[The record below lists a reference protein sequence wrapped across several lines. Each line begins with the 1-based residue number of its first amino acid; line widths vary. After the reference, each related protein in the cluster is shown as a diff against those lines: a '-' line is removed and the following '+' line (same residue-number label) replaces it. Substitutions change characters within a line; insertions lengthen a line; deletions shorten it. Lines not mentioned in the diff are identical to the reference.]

1 MTLKAR
7 LAGTVPD
14 GVLSCIPDHFDVV
27 GDIAIVALPPE
38 AVPYAGEVAV
48 AIQSSRR
55 NVTTVL
61 NKVSRLDGDHRVCA
75 YELITGDGTE
85 TVHREYG
92 HAYRLDV
99 REVFFNPRLA
109 TERRRVTG
117 LVKAGEEVLIPFA
130 GVGPFV
136 VPAAAAGGRV
146 TAIERNPAA
155 CRWLCEN
162 VAANGVAD
170 RVTIMEED
178 AFYAL
183 PMLSPVYDRAIVPT
197 PYGMDLI
204 LDEVAPL
211 IRRGGFIHFYTF
223 RAANEIDILE
233 ARFRGMGMTVRKVTR
248 CGNVAPGIARWAFDM
263 RRR

>member
-1 MTLKAR
+1 MTLKTR
-7 LAGTVPD
+7 LAGTVPEE
-14 GVLSCIPDHFDVV
+14 VFPCIPDHFDVI
-27 GDIAIVALPPE
+27 GDVAIVSLPAE
-38 AVPYAGEVAV
+38 AAAYAEEVAQAV
-48 AIQSSRR
+48 QAGRR

-61 NKVSRLDGDHRVCA
+61 NKVSRIEGDRRICG
-75 YELITGDGTE
+75 YEVIAGENTE
-85 TVHREYG
+85 TVHQEYG
-92 HAYRLDV
+92 YAYRLDV

-117 LVKAGEEVLIPFA
+117 LVQEGEEVLIPFA

-136 VPAAAAGGRV
+136 VPAAAAGARV
-146 TAIERNPAA
+146 TVIEKNPAA
-155 CRWLCEN
+155 CHWLCEN

-178 AFYAL
+178 AVSAL
-183 PMLSPVYDRAIVPT
+183 PVLSPVYDRAIVPT

-204 LDEVAPL
+204 LDQVLPL

-223 RAANEIDILE
+223 RAANEIDHME
-233 ARFRGMGMTVRKVTR
+233 ERFRGMGLTVRKVTR

>member
-1 MTLKAR
+1 MTLRAR
-7 LAGTVPD
+7 LAGTVPE
-14 GVLSCIPDHFDVV
+14 GVLSCISDHFDVI
-27 GDIAIVALPPE
+27 GDVAVVSLSPE
-38 AVPYAGEVAV
+38 AVPYAGEVAGAV
-48 AIQSSRR
+48 QAGRR
-55 NVTTVL
+55 NITTVL
-61 NKVSRLDGDHRVCA
+61 NKVSRLEGDRRVCE
-75 YELITGDGTE
+75 YEVIAGNGTE
-85 TVHREYG
+85 TVHQEYG
-92 HAYRLDV
+92 YSYRLDMQ
-99 REVFFNPRLA
+99 EVFFNPRLA

-117 LVKAGEEVLIPFA
+117 MVKAGEEVLIPFA

-162 VAANGVAD
+162 VAVNNVAD

-178 AFYAL
+178 AFFAL
-183 PMLSPVYDRAIVPT
+183 PMLSSMYDRAIVPT

-204 LDEVAPL
+204 LDEIVPL

-223 RAANEIDILE
+223 RPANEIDVLE
-233 ARFRGMGMTVRKVTR
+233 ERVRGMGLTVRKVAR